1 MTQALAEIV
10 AAMPWLEVIKT
21 VATVATAYIAFRAL
35 RNWQRQDRAKRE
47 VEFLDGLIDA
57 AHQHIIEMQRPVEL
71 LRAAKIGM
79 ASHVQ
84 SWNAGDENDKIT
96 AGAIAYIKR
105 RGEDDGKRLG
115 DALTAIEHPVIK
127 LRSLAVKGQMFNFKE
142 YRKCQD
148 AVTKLTW
155 HFGRIRAFTSMIDN
169 PSWNWENPQVSSL
182 LAKVMVI
189 DPDEIIQD
197 LSSNNAIIISFAR
210 DTYSC
215 IYGK

>member
-1 MTQALAEIV
+1 
-10 AAMPWLEVIKT
+10 MPWLEVIKT
-21 VATVATAYIAFRAL
+21 VATVATAFIAFRAL

-47 VEFLDGLIDA
+47 VEFLDSLIDA
-57 AHQHIIEMQRPVEL
+57 AHQHIIEMQRPVAL

-84 SWNAGDENDKIT
+84 SWNPGDENDKIT
-96 AGAIAYIKR
+96 AGAIEYIKR
-105 RGEDDGKRLG
+105 RGEDDGRRLG
-115 DALTAIEHPVIK
+115 DALTLIESPIIK
-127 LRSLAVKGQMFNFKE
+127 LKSLAVKGQMFNFKD
-142 YRKCQD
+142 YQICQD

-182 LAKVMVI
+182 LEKVMAI

-197 LSSNNAIIISFAR
+197 ISSNNAIIIGFAR
-210 DTYSC
+210 DTYSR
-215 IYGK
+215 IYGR